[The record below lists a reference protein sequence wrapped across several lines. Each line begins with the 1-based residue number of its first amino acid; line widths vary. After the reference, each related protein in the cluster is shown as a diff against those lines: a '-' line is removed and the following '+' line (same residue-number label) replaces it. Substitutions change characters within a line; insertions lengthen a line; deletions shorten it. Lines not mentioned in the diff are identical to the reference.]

1 MPADLSERLLRRLLR
16 RLRAVLRLSR
26 ILRRILQDRRWSLR
40 ARGWRR
46 DRNRAGLALV
56 KVGNSLSHWE
66 HLWLGLGARSG
77 CNPGDGPR
85 FSPRLMPEGW
95 VYQTH
100 RGRLEKRPTDD
111 AAPLSAPR

>member
-26 ILRRILQDRRWSLR
+26 ILRRILRTRSWSLR
-40 ARGWRR
+40 AGGWRR
-46 DRNRAGLALV
+46 DRNKAGLALV

-77 CNPGDGPR
+77 CKPWGRAPL
-85 FSPRLMPEGW
+85 FSPPGPVPARLSFYLTP
-95 VYQTH
+95 
-100 RGRLEKRPTDD
+100 
-111 AAPLSAPR
+111 